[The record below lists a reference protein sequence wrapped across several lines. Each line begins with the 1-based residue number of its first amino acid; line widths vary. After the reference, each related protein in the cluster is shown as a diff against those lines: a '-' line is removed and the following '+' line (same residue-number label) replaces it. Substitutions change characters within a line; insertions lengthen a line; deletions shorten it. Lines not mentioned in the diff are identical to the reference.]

1 MPVEQLVIEKTTME
15 VKSVGTFPVILLK
28 LATPPLPPRTKLDLK
43 QNGLKWA
50 LFLATTRLGEVGGT
64 TGWTQ
69 SRTKK
74 LSLGAGFY
82 VTIAWKGFSTQS
94 QVLLSSIVWN
104 LFRAIKWIFRHLSL
118 QKYRKTFSLEL
129 LKCSF
134 LVKFFLYA
142 AADHAI
148 CRAKELRIPCQTGVF
163 GVDIQFT
170 QKELSD
176 YLNDVSW
183 IEPLKAF
190 NAGSTYFYYLRRCS

>member
-1 MPVEQLVIEKTTME
+1 ME

-28 LATPPLPPRTKLDLK
+28 LATPPLPPQTKLDLE
-43 QNGLKWA
+43 QNGWKWV
-50 LFLATTRLGEVGGT
+50 FFFATTLLGEVGERRDELKAE
-64 TGWTQ
+64 Q
-69 SRTKK
+69 KIVLRSRVVHNNC
-74 LSLGAGFY
+74 LEGLF
-82 VTIAWKGFSTQS
+82 TQS